1 MLIQTEGMSLLTTDS
16 PHWVRATGR
25 QMQRHTWPRCGAL
38 SILLRSSGLNLVHW
52 QEPCSTVVFC
62 ISEVLL
68 ANDLLTDSFIHG
80 PQTGTPHPVLPV
92 HSQALW
98 PEKASVL

>member
-1 MLIQTEGMSLLTTDS
+1 MLILTEGMSLLTTDS
-16 PHWVRATGR
+16 PHWVGASGR
-25 QMQRHTWPRCGAL
+25 QMQRHTWPRCGPVNPAKKFSL
-38 SILLRSSGLNLVHW
+38 KLGVHW

-68 ANDLLTDSFIHG
+68 ANDLLTGSFIPG
-80 PQTGTPHPVLPV
+80 SQTGTPHPGLPV